1 MGVCGEGNE
10 IGCSRGVGRKG
21 EGGGVRGEGKGEGGR
36 GRGLVRGGGKGS
48 MSWCCSV
55 AGYKCGI

>member
-1 MGVCGEGNE
+1 MGEG
-10 IGCSRGVGRKG
+10 SDVLRGRESERGREKG
-21 EGGGVRGEGKGEGGR
+21 EGGLGGEKGEVGR
-36 GRGLVRGGGKGS
+36 GRGEKGGS